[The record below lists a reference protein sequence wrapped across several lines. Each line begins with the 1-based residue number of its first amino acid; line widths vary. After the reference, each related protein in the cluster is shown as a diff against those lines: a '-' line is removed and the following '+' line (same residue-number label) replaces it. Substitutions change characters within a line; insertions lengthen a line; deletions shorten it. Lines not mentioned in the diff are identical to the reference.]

1 MTMKKTSG
9 TTPATPVKWNFTTY
23 TDAKGRTYVITY
35 HNRWDSKKKQS
46 RVAARRHVGRL
57 DSDTGEVAL
66 SKPYLADHPEYD
78 GEHVFYEAN
87 SLVVRSG
94 EEAGKI
100 REEAAGAAEWRCG
113 CVSVGLTWALWRM
126 AEDSG
131 ILASLQGVFGA
142 DDGAEML
149 RLGIYELCS
158 GGGAMQNYGDWLA
171 ENYLPGA
178 APLDGWRIS
187 RLLASVSQERIDAY
201 FKDRYESIMERRR
214 QAGLTGASGRPMLM
228 AVDSTG
234 ISTWSETIGDA
245 AHGHAKQDPF
255 LKQVNLTI
263 CVDYET
269 GDACYAYIS
278 EGSVNDMSL
287 FPELLMR
294 MQSAGFDLSEVLI
307 VTDRGYSS
315 MQNVQKQLNCGIKFL
330 TGIRLSEDSIRRQ
343 IDKYG
348 ESLRN
353 MAFLN
358 GAMGVYARS
367 AEPER
372 WTSYGDGI
380 MTGHSVHV
388 HLYRNPILE
397 AEQTLAF
404 QCELEALL
412 KARNAGRAVDA
423 SKWSRYR
430 KFLVEPAQGSDKW
443 TVRASAVQKAN
454 RYNGC
459 FAIRTNVVADP
470 FEALA
475 IYNERGIVESA
486 FRQFKVLDD
495 GRRLMATEASYK
507 GRILLHLLAQGLRMM
522 AMVRLQNKNNSLKG
536 KLPGDSLVK
545 AMWILR
551 RLQASRPAGRGAW
564 LTKELPRSTR
574 ELLQALGVGLPG
586 RILKD

>member
-1 MTMKKTSG
+1 MKKTAAS
-9 TTPATPVKWNFTTY
+9 TSVSPVKWSFSTY
-23 TDAKGRTYVITY
+23 TDARGRTYVITY
-35 HNRWDSKKKQS
+35 HNRWDSQKKQS
-46 RVAARRHVGRL
+46 RIAERRHVGRL
-57 DSDTGEVAL
+57 NGDTGEVTL
-66 SKPYLADHPEYD
+66 SKSYLADHPEYE
-78 GEHVFYEAN
+78 GIQVFYEAN
-87 SLVVRSG
+87 SLVTRSS
-94 EEAGKI
+94 EETKEI
-100 REEAAGAAEWRCG
+100 RKEAANVAQWRCS
-113 CVSVGLTWALWRM
+113 CVSVGLTWALWQM
-126 AEDSG
+126 AIDSG
-131 ILASLQGVFGA
+131 ILSSLQGVFGA
-142 DDGAEML
+142 EDGADLL

-158 GGGAMQNYGDWLA
+158 SGGAMQNYGDWLA

-178 APLDGWRIS
+178 RPLDGGQIT
-187 RLLASVSQERIDAY
+187 RLLSSVSQDLIDAY
-201 FKDRYESIMERRR
+201 FKERYESIMERRR
-214 QAGLTGASGRPMLM
+214 KAGLTSASGRPMLM

-234 ISTWSETIGDA
+234 ISTWSETIAEA
-245 AHGHAKQDPF
+245 AYGHAKQDPF

-263 CVDYET
+263 CADYET

-315 MQNVQKQLNCGIKFL
+315 MKNVQKQLNCGLKFL
-330 TGIRLSEDSIRRQ
+330 TGIRLSEDSVRRQ
-343 IDKYG
+343 LDKYS
-348 ESLRN
+348 ESLRD

-358 GAMGVYARS
+358 GGMGIYARS

-372 WTSYGDGI
+372 WTSYDDG
-380 MTGHSVHV
+380 MKTEHSVHV
-388 HLYRNPILE
+388 HLYRNPRLE
-397 AEQTLAF
+397 AEQNILF
-404 QCELEALL
+404 QCEIEALL
-412 KARNAGRAVDA
+412 EAKNAGRTVDA
-423 SKWSRYR
+423 SKWARYKR
-430 KFLVEPAQGSDKW
+430 FFCQPAQGSDKW
-443 TVRASAVQKAN
+443 TVKASAVQEAN
-454 RYNGC
+454 KYNGC

-495 GRRLMATEASYK
+495 GRRLMSTETSYK

-522 AMVRLQNKNNSLKG
+522 AMVRLQDKGNSLQG

-551 RLQASRPAGRGAW
+551 KLQASRPAGRGAW

>member
-1 MTMKKTSG
+1 MKKTSG
-9 TTPATPVKWNFTTY
+9 TTPQTPVKWNFTTY
-23 TDAKGRTYVITY
+23 TDAKGRTYVIAY
-35 HNRWDSKKKQS
+35 HNRWDSRKKQS
-46 RVAARRHVGRL
+46 RIAQRRHVGRL
-57 DSDTGEVAL
+57 DGDTGEVAL
-66 SKPYLADHPEYD
+66 SKSYLADHPEYA
-78 GEHVFYEAN
+78 GMQVFYEAN
-87 SLVVRSG
+87 SLVARSD
-94 EEAGKI
+94 EEAVEI
-100 REEAAGAAEWRCG
+100 RKEAANAAEWRCS
-113 CVSVGLTWALWRM
+113 CVSVGLTWALWQM
-126 AEDSG
+126 ALDSG

-142 DDGAEML
+142 EDGAELL

-158 GGGAMQNYGDWLA
+158 SGGAMQNYEDWLA

-178 APLDGWRIS
+178 APLDGWKIS
-187 RLLASVSQERIDAY
+187 ALLASVSQERIDAY

-214 QAGLTGASGRPMLM
+214 RAGLTSASGRPMLM

-245 AHGHAKQDPF
+245 AYGHAKQDPF

-263 CVDYET
+263 CADYET
-269 GDACYAYIS
+269 GDACYANIS
-278 EGSVNDMSL
+278 EGSANDMSL

-315 MQNVQKQLNCGIKFL
+315 MKNVQKQLNCGLKFL
-330 TGIRLSEDSIRRQ
+330 TGIRLSEDAVRRQ
-343 IDKYG
+343 LDKY
-348 ESLRN
+348 EASLRD

-372 WTSYGDGI
+372 WTSYGDGVK
-380 MTGHSVHV
+380 TEHSVHV
-388 HLYRNPILE
+388 HLYRNPRLE
-397 AEQTLAF
+397 ADQTLAF

-412 KARNAGRAVDA
+412 KARNAGMAVDA
-423 SKWSRYR
+423 SKWARYK
-430 KFLVEPAQGSDKW
+430 KFLVQPGQGSDKW
-443 TVRASAVQKAN
+443 TVKASAVQQAN
-454 RYNGC
+454 RHNGC

-486 FRQFKVLDD
+486 FRQFKVLND

-507 GRILLHLLAQGLRMM
+507 GKILLHLLAQGLRMM
-522 AMVRLQNKNNSLKG
+522 AMVRLQDKGNSLKG

-551 RLQASRPAGRGAW
+551 KLQASRPAGRGAW

-586 RILKD
+586 RILKN